1 MLHYYWSIPA
11 VIIMYSLYAYLSKYN
26 NINQTVL
33 SFWLVSIVGAFPLWS
48 FVSKVSKN
56 LLFDGLLYDS
66 CMLLSFVIT
75 FIFLGE
81 GKAFNLIQ
89 WSGLLFCIIGLILM
103 KVGG

>member
-1 MLHYYWSIPA
+1 
-11 VIIMYSLYAYLSKYN
+11 MYSLYAYVSRYN
-26 NINQTVL
+26 NIKHSLL
-33 SFWLVSIVGAFPLWS
+33 SFIIVSLVGAFPLWS
-48 FVSKVSKN
+48 FVSRVSKN

-75 FIFLGE
+75 FILLGE

-89 WSGLLFCIIGLILM
+89 WFGLISCIMGLILM